1 MEITLKKYT
10 DTLLKLDEKFG
21 GAIEANA
28 FTITFERH
36 VNKSTS
42 TLEPSIKIMTRIER
56 ANEVIRTVANKF
68 TQDDYTQEFT
78 GNGFIKIVT
87 YIDDVHID
95 LTLA

>member
-1 MEITLKKYT
+1 
-10 DTLLKLDEKFG
+10 
-21 GAIEANA
+21 
-28 FTITFERH
+28 
-36 VNKSTS
+36 
-42 TLEPSIKIMTRIER
+42 MTRIER

-68 TQDDYTQEFT
+68 AQDDYTQEFT